1 MGSLIHKLDYL
12 AETKVKIR
20 EALQKRGSKVTE
32 EDTFRS
38 YADYIANLQSGTP
51 SGTVGTLNVNGATG
65 FGNRNIET
73 SDLRMPNIT
82 YIAAGNQRI
91 SVEWD
96 AITEATNYRVFT
108 FLSNTYT
115 KIGDT
120 TSTSYSVTGLENGVE
135 YGIYVI
141 AYINDKWVGSDRAHI
156 RYAIPTA

>member
-1 MGSLIHKLDYL
+1 MGTLLQKLEYL
-12 AETKVKIR
+12 EQTKVDIKN
-20 EALQKRGSKVTE
+20 ALKKRGSKVTD

-38 YADYIANLQSGTP
+38 YVEYINKLYTGTP

-108 FLSNTYT
+108 LLSNTYT

-141 AYINDKWVGSDRAHI
+141 AYINNKWVGSDKAHI

>member
-1 MGSLIHKLDYL
+1 MGTLLQKLEYL
-12 AETKVKIR
+12 EQTKVDIR
-20 EALQKRGSKVTE
+20 EALQARGSKVTT

-38 YADYIANLQSGTP
+38 YVEYINKLQTGTP
-51 SGTVGTLNVNGATG
+51 SGTAGTLNVNGATG

-141 AYINDKWVGSDRAHI
+141 AYINHKWLSSDRAHI